1 MNQKLKLKIQ
11 SRRKERW
18 KLQVFLFLFLF
29 IGLQDSY
36 ALCRVFKKNGICSE
50 VEEQLVGGQSSSLSF
65 MENSNSTSHS
75 QTLVNDYETLSPDIL
90 MAASSSCVEEE
101 EKDDSWMQFITEDA
115 WCASNSSAIG
125 LDDLSHL
132 TFTNWN
138 SYCFL
143 IIL

>member
-1 MNQKLKLKIQ
+1 MKIA
-11 SRRKERW
+11 S
-18 KLQVFLFLFLF
+18 VFCFVLF

-50 VEEQLVGGQSSSLSF
+50 VEEILVGGQSSSSSLSF
-65 MENSNSTSHS
+65 MENSNSTS

-132 TFTNWN
+132 TFTN
-138 SYCFL
+138 
-143 IIL
+143 